1 MKYFLVLVL
10 VYVSILFVF
19 SSCEKERE
27 ETGHVNYVECVDP
40 AQSIHDMQD
49 WYYFKTGTY
58 WVYQEKYSGRIDTI
72 TVYED
77 FAGVN
82 YSYWF
87 VFEARSSLDQ
97 FRYTYRADSTYSTYC
112 LAHPECQ
119 CHRVYRSKW
128 RPEDTNWVGES
139 QIFVFPH
146 YVGNF
151 NNVSASYNFGV
162 DPINGHTSLTQIFH
176 KLKFE
181 NNPYSDVVQ
190 WDVDIDNSEDDKRTS
205 YFIAKNVGIIEK
217 INYDLNEDWRLIDYF
232 VIQ

>member
-87 VFEARSSLDQ
+87 YFRCVSSLDG
-97 FRYTYRADSTYSTYC
+97 FRNTYWVDSTYSRSC
-112 LAHPECQ
+112 LNAPDCI

-128 RPEDTNWVGES
+128 RPEDANYIGES
-139 QIFVFPH
+139 VPFAYGH
-146 YVGNF
+146 YYGNF
-151 NNVSASYNFGV
+151 VAQPNVIEGLSY
-162 DPINGHTSLTQIFH
+162 LTTFYN
-176 KLKFE
+176 KLNFE
-181 NNPYSDVVQ
+181 NQNFKEVVT
-190 WDVDIDNSEDDKRTS
+190 WDVHGDSSENDTHVEYLVAR
-205 YFIAKNVGIIEK
+205 NVGIIEK

>member
-1 MKYFLVLVL
+1 MC
-10 VYVSILFVF
+10 VSYLFF
-19 SSCEKERE
+19 SSCKKEGE
-27 ETGHVNYVECVDP
+27 ETGHVNYVECIDP

-87 VFEARSSLDQ
+87 YFRCVSSLDG
-97 FRYTYRADSTYSTYC
+97 FRNTYWVDSTYSTNC
-112 LAHPECQ
+112 LAHPECH

-128 RPEDTNWVGES
+128 RPEDSNWVGES
-139 QIFVFPH
+139 GLFVFPS

-151 NNVSASYNFGV
+151 NNVSHSDYHAVPNIGKSTLSNLFNKLNF
-162 DPINGHTSLTQIFH
+162 Q
-176 KLKFE
+176 
-181 NNPYSDVVQ
+181 NNYFIEVIQ
-190 WDVDIDNSEDDKRTS
+190 WEVDIDRSEQNDRTE

>member
-1 MKYFLVLVL
+1 M
-10 VYVSILFVF
+10 YVSILFVF

-27 ETGHVNYVECVDP
+27 ETGHINYVECLDP

-58 WVYQEKYSGRIDTI
+58 WVYQEKFSGQIDTI

-82 YSYWF
+82 NRYWF
-87 VFEARSSLDQ
+87 YFRTVSSLDG
-97 FRYTYRADSTYSTYC
+97 YKSTYWVDSIFSKNC

-119 CHRVYRSKW
+119 CHQVFRSKSSS
-128 RPEDTNWVGES
+128 EDNNWVGES
-139 QIFVFPH
+139 SIFVYPH
-146 YVGNF
+146 YLLNF
-151 NNVSASYNFGV
+151 NYVFAAYTFGV
-162 DPINGHTSLTQIFH
+162 DPVGGHTTLTHLFH
-176 KLKFE
+176 RLRFE
-181 NNPYSDVVQ
+181 NNPYTDVVQ
-190 WDVDIDNSEDDKRTS
+190 WDVDIDNSENDKRTS
-205 YFIAKNVGIIEK
+205 YFVAKNVGIIEK

>member
-1 MKYFLVLVL
+1 MKYFLVLVFA
-10 VYVSILFVF
+10 YVCILFVF
-19 SSCEKERE
+19 SSCKKEGE
-27 ETGHVNYVECVDP
+27 ETGHVNYVECIDP

-87 VFEARSSLDQ
+87 YFRCVSSLDG
-97 FRYTYRADSTYSTYC
+97 FRNTYWVDSTYSTNC

-128 RPEDTNWVGES
+128 RPEDTNWVGELGV
-139 QIFVFPH
+139 FVYPH
-146 YVGNF
+146 YIENF
-151 NNVSASYNFGV
+151 NFPSGLH
-162 DPINGHTSLTQIFH
+162 NGKTTLTQIYGHLAFQ
-176 KLKFE
+176 K
-181 NNPYSDVVQ
+181 NYYSDVIEWKV
-190 WDVDIDNSEDDKRTS
+190 DVDDSEDDARVN
-205 YFIAKNVGIIEK
+205 YVIAKGVGIIQK
-217 INYDLNEDWRLIDYF
+217 INFDLREDWRLIDYF